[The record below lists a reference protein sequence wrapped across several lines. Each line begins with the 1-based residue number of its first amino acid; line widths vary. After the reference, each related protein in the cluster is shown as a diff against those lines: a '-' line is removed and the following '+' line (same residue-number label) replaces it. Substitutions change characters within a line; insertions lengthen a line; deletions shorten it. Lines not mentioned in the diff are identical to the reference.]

1 MQKIL
6 FVLFFMLLLVFTGC
20 AKKGNKAPELTIT
33 SPTEWQSFA
42 LGATVPIT
50 GTATDDDALH
60 EAAIA
65 VTNRLGDTV
74 YSYYPTVHSQQ
85 SFTLNYSFTAAD
97 TGVHQLSVLFED
109 HDEAQVSK
117 TVIFTVQ

>member
-1 MQKIL
+1 MQKIFLSL
-6 FVLFFMLLLVFTGC
+6 FLMMLLVFIGC
-20 AKKGNKAPELTIT
+20 SKKENKAPELTIT

-60 EAAIA
+60 ECAIA
-65 VTNRLGDTV
+65 VTNHMGDTV
-74 YSYYPTVHSQQ
+74 YSNYPTVHSQQ